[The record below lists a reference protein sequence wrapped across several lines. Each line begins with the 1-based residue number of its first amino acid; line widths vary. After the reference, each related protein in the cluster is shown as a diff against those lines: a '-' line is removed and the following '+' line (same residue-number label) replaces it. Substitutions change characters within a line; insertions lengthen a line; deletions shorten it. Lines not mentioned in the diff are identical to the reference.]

1 MLSKII
7 PRVATTNTSEFT
19 ITTVDIPSEDI
30 KGKVI
35 GREGRN
41 VVFFEKIT

>member
-35 GREGRN
+35 GRE
-41 VVFFEKIT
+41 